1 MRYKFI
7 YFIVVLIFSCGEETP
22 LTPEEEAAMN
32 RQGIDLSMSDKLVL
46 SISVNNFP
54 VAVSVLGF
62 ELIYD
67 PDAITYSSYS
77 SGDYTVTFATESVSD
92 SIGISF
98 IFVGNISKNGQL
110 LTISFQGSENS
121 YKYSTI
127 YLSNFVMYDNNG
139 NELMWEGFSSPGVC
153 YIDKHPTNGDEYGD
167 YSWRNECF
175 PLNYDPT
182 DIYP

>member
-7 YFIVVLIFSCGEETP
+7 YFIVVLIFSCEETP

-46 SISVNNFP
+46 SISVKNFP
-54 VAVSVLGF
+54 EPVSVLGF
-62 ELIYD
+62 QVIYD
-67 PDAITYSSYS
+67 PNAITYSSYS
-77 SGDYTVTFATESVSD
+77 SGDYTVTWASESVSD
-92 SIGISF
+92 SIGKSF
-98 IFVGNISKNGQL
+98 LFVGNISNDGTL

-121 YKYSTI
+121 YKYTTI
-127 YLSNFVMYDNNG
+127 YLNSFVMYDNNG

-153 YIDKHPTNGDEYGD
+153 YIDKHPTNGDEYED
-167 YSWRNECF
+167 YSWRSDFCF

-182 DIYP
+182 DIWP

>member
-7 YFIVVLIFSCGEETP
+7 YFIVVLIFSCEETP

-77 SGDYTVTFATESVSD
+77 SGDYTVIWASESVSD
-92 SIGISF
+92 SIGKSF
-98 IFVGNISKNGQL
+98 L
-110 LTISFQGSENS
+110 
-121 YKYSTI
+121 
-127 YLSNFVMYDNNG
+127 
-139 NELMWEGFSSPGVC
+139 
-153 YIDKHPTNGDEYGD
+153 
-167 YSWRNECF
+167 
-175 PLNYDPT
+175 
-182 DIYP
+182 